1 MCTIATAKV
10 QINYNCYNVYFYE
23 CLRFSL
29 WLAIFCR
36 TFAVAFEMQRRV
48 KAVAQHSSSKLDS
61 AFALHFICPA
71 NKTTALT
78 STLATGKQKSNN

>member
-1 MCTIATAKV
+1 MPYFFVSYSPSFVVRIPPAKG
-10 QINYNCYNVYFYE
+10 
-23 CLRFSL
+23 FSL

>member
-1 MCTIATAKV
+1 MPYFFVSYSPSFVVRIPPAKG
-10 QINYNCYNVYFYE
+10 
-23 CLRFSL
+23 FSL

-48 KAVAQHSSSKLDS
+48 KAAAQHSS
-61 AFALHFICPA
+61 ALRSPCTSLAIA